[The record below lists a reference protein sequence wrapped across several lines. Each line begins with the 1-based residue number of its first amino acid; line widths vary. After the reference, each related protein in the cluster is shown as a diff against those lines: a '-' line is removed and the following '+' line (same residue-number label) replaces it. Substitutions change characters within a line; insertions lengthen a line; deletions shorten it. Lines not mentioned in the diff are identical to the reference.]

1 MVEEASRRKQEAS
14 SASGGAPL
22 RQEELK
28 QLCSQV
34 WKDYKKIKHGHKE
47 ARRNNGAK
55 NMMGVENQNM
65 MGVENQMMMGAKN
78 QMMMGT
84 ENQMMMGATLP
95 TMANKKS
102 SCESGQCGGG
112 NRGLN
117 TANQAPVDAFDP
129 SVASNMTV

>member
-1 MVEEASRRKQEAS
+1 
-14 SASGGAPL
+14 
-22 RQEELK
+22 
-28 QLCSQV
+28 LCSQV
-34 WKDYKKIKHGHKE
+34 WKDYKKIKHGYKE

-65 MGVENQMMMGAKN
+65 MGVENQMMMGAKNQMMMGAKN

-117 TANQAPVDAFDP
+117 TANQAPVAAFDP